1 LKNIIKTQ
9 PFVIKEE
16 SDSYAKHLDSY
27 NSESSTKKIVYSKRR
42 QTINDNPV
50 YTISQ
55 NNENPPEIN
64 DLFNLKVRVPRVK
77 VSKYFK
83 EKYSNTRNSGSVLKL
98 NDSQFMSNASQDE
111 DLLNKDDYNQ
121 LSSPKHKSKS
131 SLLTSNASAENGI
144 SSVVT
149 NSIEKRSSMIKN
161 YNKFSHSH
169 LPNPVKFPDFLN
181 QKSDKKLLGREN
193 SFDRQNFS
201 PKRNLTSN
209 MSKSSYKENNF
220 DQSSANKYNKLYEKM
235 NKIQKMR
242 LKMVNK
248 IKEKAQYLKDKSNK
262 SFEANVRVFN
272 QKAEKEIE
280 DMFRET
286 KFQDRKNE
294 RLETWKSKKYRKNH
308 EL

>member
-1 LKNIIKTQ
+1 
-9 PFVIKEE
+9 
-16 SDSYAKHLDSY
+16 
-27 NSESSTKKIVYSKRR
+27 
-42 QTINDNPV
+42 
-50 YTISQ
+50 
-55 NNENPPEIN
+55 
-64 DLFNLKVRVPRVK
+64 
-77 VSKYFK
+77 
-83 EKYSNTRNSGSVLKL
+83 
-98 NDSQFMSNASQDE
+98 MSNASQDE